1 MDKEE
6 KKIDWN
12 LLNLAP
18 EEERVKINEK
28 LEGIKVKRGQII
40 TWALEIEELLE
51 GILTNYFINPFSK
64 KTKFFEVEVMR
75 DMKFETKKQI
85 FQKILENEKYENEDS
100 KKIVSLIQNIQEM
113 RNKVAHWRILVFLQ
127 KGEVKLRK
135 KQSLEDEMLSLTDE
149 MLKKLEEDKEQAFQ
163 ETIQFNRWF
172 WAKEVKELNEYLKK
186 QSEIKN
192 SIMEEDKNGDKS

>member
-1 MDKEE
+1 MDKQE

-28 LEGIKVKRGQII
+28 LEEIKVKRGQII

-85 FQKILENEKYENEDS
+85 FQKILENEKYGNEDS

-149 MLKKLEEDKEQAFQ
+149 MLKKLEEDKEQVFQ
-163 ETIQFNRWF
+163 GVIKFSRWLGE
-172 WAKEVKELNEYLKK
+172 KEVKEFNETCKNYL
-186 QSEIKN
+186 EIKKN
-192 SIMEEDKNGDKS
+192 FQEEDKNA